1 MNKKELKDVKTF
13 FEKLQESKLIDE
25 LNNNQLL
32 RIGEKFIYGAIKS
45 MLLQKEINRANALM
59 TLQDT
64 AEILRAELEL
74 GDKWLGD
81 IPGRAPLLNRAVE
94 GLLNDLD
101 E

>member
-13 FEKLQESKLIDE
+13 FEKLQECKLIDE

-32 RIGEKFIYGAIKS
+32 RIGENFIYGAIKS

-64 AEILRAELEL
+64 AEILRAELEH
-74 GDKWLGD
+74 GDTWFGD
-81 IPGRAPLLNRAVE
+81 IPGRAPLLHRAVE
-94 GLLNDLD
+94 GCLNDLD